1 MIELFDPIYWLFIL
15 PGLGLSVLASW
26 MTKSTFTKYSRVR
39 GSKGLTGAEAARIML
54 ERNGVHDCRIEPV
67 SGMLTDHYD
76 PRAKTLR
83 LSSEVYGSTSL
94 SAVGVACHEA
104 GHALQHAS
112 SYPFLMMR
120 STLVPMVGLCSNL
133 GYIIII
139 AGLIFLHSKPLLL
152 VGCIL
157 FATSTL
163 FTIVTLPV
171 EWDASARAK
180 KAMVTA
186 GLVTPQESSHA
197 GKVLNA
203 AFLTYLASAITSI
216 LTLLYYLWRSG
227 LIGGG
232 RSND

>member
-1 MIELFDPIYWLFIL
+1 MEMFDPVYWLFII
-15 PGLGLSVLASW
+15 PGLILSLFASW
-26 MTKSTFTKYSRVR
+26 MTKSTFAKYSKVR
-39 GSKGLTGAEAARIML
+39 GSKGLTGAEAARVML

-67 SGMLTDHYD
+67 NGMLTDHYD
-76 PRAKTLR
+76 PTNRTLR
-83 LSSEVYGSTSL
+83 LSSEVYGSQSL
-94 SAVGVACHEA
+94 SAIGVACHEA
-104 GHALQHAS
+104 GHALQHAG

-120 STLVPMVGLCSNL
+120 SSLVPLVGICSNA
-133 GYIIII
+133 GYFIIIVS
-139 AGLIFLHSKPLLL
+139 LFFLHSKPLVL

-163 FTIVTLPV
+163 FTIITLPV

-216 LTLLYYLWRSG
+216 LTLLYYLLRSG
-227 LIGGG
+227 LIEIG
-232 RSND
+232 RAHV